1 MASRQVLPACLW
13 FAVVAVTTAQDTP
26 RPDPQQPT
34 FRTTIQSVRVDLYA
48 TRDGTPVTD
57 LRRDEIQLFE
67 DNVPQT
73 IQTFERISFTA
84 PNGAP
89 GDPRTLDDSRQLA
102 MDPRSRLFVF
112 FLTTRNTTFG
122 TSPLIRDRFPLQ
134 QQINGLLGPND
145 LVAVMTPYMRIKD
158 LTFDRRLPLNDGM
171 WFADMENDPKIA
183 LWNTCFPPG
192 TAGSPVPEMRARYQE
207 LMTLEALDSLIAH
220 LGGLRDERKHV
231 FVVSNGFR
239 LYRRNPMLG
248 ARRNGGGIPG
258 IPTPGGPPMGVL
270 PRLGDAV
277 GTAATT
283 PRQCDADLLDLASL
297 DHSSRLDE
305 IAEHARRNNVTLH
318 PISQAGLSTSA
329 RGRSFGRGG
338 GGGGFGGGG
347 GGGGATSSNTT
358 RFEIEAAL
366 RGLAEDT
373 DGVAIVNTNNIEG
386 NLKKMMTSTSAYY
399 LLSYSPT
406 NGTPDGKFRRISV
419 KVSRSNTRVR
429 ARPGYVA
436 LTPGEMR
443 PLEPVAPSRP
453 DPVSMA
459 VNALTTNRTGDLHVR
474 PSSWMRRDSSGSS
487 TSALWVVAE
496 LDPQARSKGSWAKG
510 GTAEMTLRPV
520 GGGTAI
526 TRRVEVSPAGAVAEF
541 EFNTETPLAPGSY
554 SAQLEFVGHDGAP
567 LGDFVRLTI
576 PGEPAALGESVL
588 SRRSAAPNQRFART
602 ADPRFR
608 RTEFVRIELPTT
620 ASEAATARLLDSKG
634 SVLPVPPTLTER
646 ADASGAFRWIVVDVP
661 MSPLAPASYV
671 LEVTQGN
678 TSRITA
684 FRVIP

>member
-1 MASRQVLPACLW
+1 MASRQLLPACLW
-13 FAVVAVTTAQDTP
+13 FVVVAVTAAQDSP
-26 RPDPQQPT
+26 RQDPQQPT

-48 TRDGTPVTD
+48 TRDGQPITD
-57 LRRDEIQLFE
+57 LRRDEIQLLE

-73 IQTFERISFTA
+73 IQTFERISFTT
-84 PNGAP
+84 PNGEPA
-89 GDPRTLDDSRQLA
+89 DPRTLDNSRQLA
-102 MDPRSRLFVF
+102 TDPRSRLFVF
-112 FLTTRNTTFG
+112 FLTTRNTPFG
-122 TSPLIRDRFPLQ
+122 ASPLIRERFPLA
-134 QQINGLLGPND
+134 QQINALLGPND

-158 LTFDRRLPLNDGM
+158 VTFDRRVPLNDAA

-183 LWNTCFPPG
+183 LWNACFPPG
-192 TAGSPVPEMRARYQE
+192 TGGSPVPEMRARYQE

-231 FVVSNGFR
+231 FVVTNGFR

-248 ARRNGGGIPG
+248 ARQNGGGGLPG
-258 IPTPGGPPMGVL
+258 IPRPGGPPMGVL

-277 GTAATT
+277 GTSSDAA
-283 PRQCDADLLDLASL
+283 PRQCEADLLDLASL
-297 DHSSRLDE
+297 DHSNRLDE

-318 PISQAGLSTSA
+318 PISQAGLPTST
-329 RGRSFGRGG
+329 RGRSF

-347 GGGGATSSNTT
+347 ARGGGSTSRNSS

-366 RGLAEDT
+366 RGLAEET

-436 LTPGEMR
+436 LTPEEMR
-443 PLEPVAPSRP
+443 PLEPVVPSRP
-453 DPVSMA
+453 NPVSMA
-459 VNALTTNRTGDLHVR
+459 VNALAISRPGELHVR
-474 PSSWMRRDSSGSS
+474 PSPWMRRDSSGSS
-487 TSALWVVAE
+487 TSALWIVAE
-496 LDPQARSKGSWAKG
+496 LDPQVRSKGVWAKG
-510 GTAEMTLRPV
+510 GAAEMTLRPA

-526 TRRVEVSPAGAVAEF
+526 TRRVEVSPADPIIEF
-541 EFNTETPLAPGSY
+541 EFHGDTPLAPGVY
-554 SAQLEFVGHDGAP
+554 SAQLEFVGREGEP

-576 PGEPAALGESVL
+576 PGEPATLGEPVL
-588 SRRSAAPNQRFART
+588 SRRNVAPNQRFTRT

-608 RTEFVRIELPTT
+608 KTEVVRIEVPTT
-620 ASEAATARLLDSKG
+620 ASESAAARLLDSKG
-634 SVLPVPPTLTER
+634 GVLPIPPTLTER
-646 ADASGAFRWIVVDVP
+646 ADPSGAFRWIAVDVP
-661 MSPLAPASYV
+661 ISPLAPALYA
-671 LEVTQGN
+671 LEVRQGDV
-678 TSRITA
+678 SRITA
-684 FRVIP
+684 FKVVP